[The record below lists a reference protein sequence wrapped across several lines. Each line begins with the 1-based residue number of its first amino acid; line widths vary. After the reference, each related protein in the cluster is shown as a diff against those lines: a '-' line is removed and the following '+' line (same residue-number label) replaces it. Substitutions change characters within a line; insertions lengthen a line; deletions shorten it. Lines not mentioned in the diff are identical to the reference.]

1 MIDLNFTVIFQLA
14 ILLILMIALADFLFK
29 PFIRVVQGR
38 LDWVEG
44 AETKAR
50 ELQQKME
57 ELMERYRDA
66 MAAAQV
72 QGVNLR
78 EGIRKESLAREME
91 ILRRASEEAGGFL
104 EEMKK
109 KIQEETELARV
120 TLRMQA
126 QNLSRQIAEKILG
139 RAIQ

>member
-14 ILLILMIALADFLFK
+14 IVLILMIALADFLFK
-29 PFIRVVQGR
+29 PFIGVVQGR
-38 LDWVEG
+38 RDWVEG
-44 AETKAR
+44 AERKAR
-50 ELQQKME
+50 ELQQRME

-66 MAAAQV
+66 IAAAQA
-72 QGVNLR
+72 QGASLR

-91 ILRRASEEAGGFL
+91 ILRKASEEAGGFL

-109 KIQEETELARV
+109 KIREETELARA
-120 TLRMQA
+120 TLRLQA

>member
-14 ILLILMIALADFLFK
+14 IVLILMIALADFLFK
-29 PFIRVVQGR
+29 PFIGVVQGR
-38 LDWVEG
+38 RDWVEG
-44 AETKAR
+44 AERKAR
-50 ELQQKME
+50 ELQQRME

-66 MAAAQV
+66 IAAAQA
-72 QGVNLR
+72 QGANLR

-91 ILRRASEEAGGFL
+91 ILHKASEEAGGFL

-109 KIQEETELARV
+109 KIREETELARA
-120 TLRMQA
+120 TLRLQA

>member
-14 ILLILMIALADFLFK
+14 IILILMIALADFLFK
-29 PFIRVVQGR
+29 PFIGVVQGR
-38 LDWVEG
+38 RDWVEG
-44 AETKAR
+44 AERKAR
-50 ELQQKME
+50 ELQQRME

-66 MAAAQV
+66 IAAAQA
-72 QGVNLR
+72 QGANLR

-91 ILRRASEEAGGFL
+91 ILRKASEEAGGFL

-109 KIQEETELARV
+109 KIREETELARA
-120 TLRMQA
+120 TLRLQA